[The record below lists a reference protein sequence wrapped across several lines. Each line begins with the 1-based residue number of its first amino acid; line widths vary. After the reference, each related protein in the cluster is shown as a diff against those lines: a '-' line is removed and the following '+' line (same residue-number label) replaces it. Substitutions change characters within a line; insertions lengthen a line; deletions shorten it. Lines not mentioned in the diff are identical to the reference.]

1 MVIATTALLISCATN
16 GLPAY
21 DERPYNHP
29 MTLVKAASPDY
40 VINDYESF
48 ALYEAPLLVD
58 ESDLGNVRMGDG
70 YARLYRTKDATY
82 LSLDYYTPENK
93 WFYCFNSGK
102 RIIDEETGDEYWIR
116 SVENLPFD
124 TCCFIL
130 GAKGRCVRFILE
142 YPPLPKRV
150 KKISFFTPGG
160 PSRDTFDGSAT
171 RYGPFEVEKMRKKR
185 APGSSIKP
193 RIIE

>member
-1 MVIATTALLISCATN
+1 
-16 GLPAY
+16 
-21 DERPYNHP
+21 
-29 MTLVKAASPDY
+29 
-40 VINDYESF
+40 
-48 ALYEAPLLVD
+48 
-58 ESDLGNVRMGDG
+58 MGDG

-82 LSLDYYTPENK
+82 ISLDYYTPENK

-102 RIIDEETGDEYWIR
+102 RIIDEDTGDEYWIR
-116 SVENLPFD
+116 NVENLPFD

-130 GAKGRCVRFILE
+130 GAKERYVRFILE

-150 KKISFFTPGG
+150 KKIRFFTPGG

-185 APGSSIKP
+185 TPGSSIKP